1 MSRIALN
8 PSFDRTRPIN
18 EVFRESDPRGRF
30 PLFNVL
36 EDTMKKL
43 VFLAL
48 VALFIPSLVSAQCA
62 PPGGMHWHSGYIV
75 PETADIF
82 AGQTIGWYELVP
94 CVDDAA
100 ATLCVFGADDE
111 GWVFGED
118 HLLCYGPYDPG
129 CYGFWYLDITAALDA
144 PLDLVN
150 NVEIRLTYCDG
161 DVCMVDCYLA
171 AMPVAVTVV
180 EPPPEIEIFQ
190 DTLTNVDLGVNEAFI
205 PFQFCNGDP
214 AADPRDYDYRIT
226 SLGYVGP
233 ALNTTGELL
242 DVPGGE
248 CTYVYGVID
257 ASAASECDYDTLTVI
272 GFFDATGPGGIYD
285 TCVQV
290 IHVIQPLPVPLF
302 TTPVVTI
309 MVLAMVLAAAVI
321 MRRRVTSKA

>member
-1 MSRIALN
+1 
-8 PSFDRTRPIN
+8 
-18 EVFRESDPRGRF
+18 
-30 PLFNVL
+30 
-36 EDTMKKL
+36 MKKL
-43 VFLAL
+43 VLLAL
-48 VALFIPSLVSAQCA
+48 VALFVPSLVSAQCA
-62 PPGGMHWHSGYIV
+62 PPSELWWHSGYLV
-75 PETADIF
+75 PETAEVY
-82 AGQTIGWYELVP
+82 AGAIVGWYTLVP
-94 CVDDAA
+94 CIDGLITDICIFGVDE
-100 ATLCVFGADDE
+100 E

-118 HLLCYGPYDPG
+118 HALCWTDYESG
-129 CYGFWYLDITAALDA
+129 CYGYWYLDVTAAIDA
-144 PLDLVN
+144 PIGLVN
-150 NVEIRLTYCDG
+150 NVGIRLTHCES
-161 DVCMVDCYLA
+161 DVCMVDCYQDEQL
-171 AMPVAVTVV
+171 VAVTVV

-233 ALNTTGELL
+233 ALNTTGTIL
-242 DVPGGE
+242 DVPAGE
-248 CTYVYGVID
+248 CDYVYGVID
-257 ASAASECDYDTLTVI
+257 ASGAAECDYDTLTVL
-272 GFFDATGPGGIYD
+272 GFFDAPGPGGIYD